1 MAELS
6 YPTAGGGS
14 VTDARYEALMAG
26 TMPTGLIGTP
36 ALPDLVYADSTGRQV
51 KVQPSRAAIVRGF
64 RWETDGAGIVR
75 AIAANASG
83 QPRIDLAV
91 LRLNR
96 SDWTVTFQVIQGTPA
111 ASPVPPSYAVSTG
124 TTGTYEMPLA
134 QIYVANGAATL
145 TAGNVTTVSWY
156 IGPQLQVGTS
166 TSVGPITPGQ
176 ITYEHNTGLGRLMGH
191 VFSENGSRVSL
202 PVDNT
207 GWDNPNIFLTK
218 RNGFVHLSVVMRR
231 VTALNADTDSQMFV
245 VPASHRPVADVAMVG
260 VNHSTK
266 GLARVYLVASTG
278 LAFVAEHTGFA
289 AGQWITVHPAIWPAS

>member
-14 VTDARYEALMAG
+14 ITDARYEALMAA
-26 TMPTGLIGTP
+26 TMPTGLIGSP
-36 ALPDLVYADSTGRQV
+36 SLPDLVYADSTGRQV

-96 SDWTVTFQVIQGTPA
+96 SDWTVTFQIIQGTPA
-111 ASPVPPSYAVSTG
+111 ASPVAPTYAVSTG
-124 TTGTYEMPLA
+124 STGTYEMPLA

-145 TAGNVTTVSWY
+145 TAGNVTTLSWY
-156 IGPQLQVGTS
+156 IGPQTTVGTS
-166 TSVGPITPGQ
+166 SALGPLPSGQ
-176 ITYEHNTGLGRLMGH
+176 ITYEHNTGVGRLMGH

-202 PVDNT
+202 PADNT
-207 GWDNPNIFLTK
+207 GWDNPNVFITK
-218 RNGFVHLSVVMRR
+218 RNGFVHMNAVMRR
-231 VTALNADTDSQMFV
+231 VTALNADTNSQMFV
-245 VPASHRPVADVAMVG
+245 VPATHRPQVDMAMVG
-260 VNHSTK
+260 INHSTK
-266 GLARVYLVASTG
+266 GACRIYLVASTG
-278 LAFVAEHTGFA
+278 MASITEHGGFA
-289 AGQWITVHPAIWPAS
+289 AGQWITIHPAIWPAS